1 MAHEIGHVIIG
12 AGHPDDRTGSNLGPA
27 KLPGTKHTLR
37 LMCSGETLNNSSR
50 LIVKGEWDKAEE
62 WLQTFPDKRVRE
74 ATGNIGNY

>member
-12 AGHPDDRTGSNLGPA
+12 AGLPDDRAGSNLGPA

-50 LIVKGEWDKAEE
+50 LIVKGEWDRADA
-62 WLQTFPDKRVRE
+62 WLKSRKNGD
-74 ATGNIGNY
+74 N